1 MQVIKSPNLKITR
14 KFLGNNEQLKKE
26 IEEDKNFQGV
36 PGLSREGEEEKKGKN
51 RQKN

>member
-26 IEEDKNFQGV
+26 IEEGKNIQGV
-36 PGLSREGEEEKKGKN
+36 PGLSGEREEENKGEN
-51 RQKN
+51 RQ